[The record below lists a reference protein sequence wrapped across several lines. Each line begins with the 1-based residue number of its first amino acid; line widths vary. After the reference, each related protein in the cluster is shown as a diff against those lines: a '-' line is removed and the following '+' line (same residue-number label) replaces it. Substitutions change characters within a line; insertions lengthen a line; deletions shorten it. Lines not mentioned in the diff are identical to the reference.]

1 MVGTRKGARLG
12 GNRNRVR
19 GEILD
24 RSLKRDH
31 PCLCFSIRE
40 SSARDFEN
48 FKGDIYIYFF
58 VILFHIVP

>member
-24 RSLKRDH
+24 RSLKRD